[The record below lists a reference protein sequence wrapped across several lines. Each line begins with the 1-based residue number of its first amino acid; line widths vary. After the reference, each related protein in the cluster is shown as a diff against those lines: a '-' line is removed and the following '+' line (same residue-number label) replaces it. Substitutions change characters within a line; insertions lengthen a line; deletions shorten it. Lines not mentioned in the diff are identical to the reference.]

1 MYNLTFSKNDF
12 ELIGECVI
20 QTISDLRAAS
30 NKIQVQEATRSIE
43 LTINRCNLI
52 LRELTKI
59 AKIEEESHE

>member
-12 ELIGECVI
+12 ELIGECVL

-30 NKIQVQEATRSIE
+30 DKIQVQEATRSIE

-52 LRELTKI
+52 LREL

>member
-12 ELIGECVI
+12 ELIGECVL

-52 LRELTKI
+52 LREL